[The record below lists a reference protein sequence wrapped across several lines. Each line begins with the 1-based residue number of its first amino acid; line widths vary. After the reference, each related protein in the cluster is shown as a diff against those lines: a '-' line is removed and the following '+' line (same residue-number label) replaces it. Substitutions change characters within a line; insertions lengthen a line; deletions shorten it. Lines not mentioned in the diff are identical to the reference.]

1 MRKEEVSGLKKIES
15 SKKSRSFLLKLA
27 LVVFVVYILGMLI
40 NLQVQIRD
48 QQEKY
53 AQVQEEISQ
62 QKAENEAI
70 LNSLETD
77 DEEYM
82 EKVAREKLGYAK
94 PGDQIFVNI
103 AGN

>member
-1 MRKEEVSGLKKIES
+1 MSGLKKIES